1 MGHLTISCSFLSSQ
15 GDYNCTLYVSTDL
28 CTHQNHRLTLSD
40 RVGVLFQANHHNC
53 KVQVGSETIT

>member
-1 MGHLTISCSFLSSQ
+1 
-15 GDYNCTLYVSTDL
+15 
-28 CTHQNHRLTLSD
+28 LTLSD